1 MQPKYRFS
9 ETQFTVSPLK
19 HSATRLIEIASDQGG
34 SHQVNAGIRWLD
46 HCHGELTVNGV
57 VRHIYAVQDD
67 QTLHVHMD
75 GKVWQVDIVDE
86 FSDAGGASDQAESGL
101 VKAPMPGVV
110 LDISVKEGDQVEE
123 GQLLMLIESM
133 KLQMEVKASLSGTVL
148 LLGVDGVGASF
159 DKGAQLVNIRPHDE
173 SLESGRKGGE

>member
-9 ETQFTVSPLK
+9 DDQYTVSPVRRA
-19 HSATRLIEIASDQGG
+19 SERLIDIVSDHG
-34 SHQVNAGIRWLD
+34 SKRQTRADMRWLSD
-46 HCHGELTVNGV
+46 CHAELTVNGT
-57 VRHIYAVQDD
+57 VRQIYAVQDD
-67 QTLHVHMD
+67 QTVHVHMD

-86 FSDAGGASDQAESGL
+86 FADAGGASGQAESGV

-110 LDISVKEGDQVEE
+110 LDISVQEGDFVEE
-123 GQLLMLIESM
+123 GQVLMLIESM

-173 SLESGRKGGE
+173 SLESGSDGS